1 MGHRHKTVLLPLFPI
16 QGLALGL
23 YRTRLVVR
31 QTPPPVFFGVVVNI
45 ASHWLCPCPFT
56 VYIKVMSETDKMDL
70 AGLRKSLFY
79 GEFMPSLS
87 R

>member
-1 MGHRHKTVLLPLFPI
+1 MGHRHTTQFFFLFFPI

-56 VYIKVMSETDKMDL
+56 LVPTL
-70 AGLRKSLFY
+70 GT
-79 GEFMPSLS
+79 
-87 R
+87 